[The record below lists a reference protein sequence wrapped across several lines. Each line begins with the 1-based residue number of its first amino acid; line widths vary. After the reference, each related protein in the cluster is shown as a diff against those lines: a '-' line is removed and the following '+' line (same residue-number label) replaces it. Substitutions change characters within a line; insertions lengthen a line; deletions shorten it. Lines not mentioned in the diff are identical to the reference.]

1 MKDYITEYINYIFIE
16 RKLSSNTKNAYRS
29 DLEDFSKFINNKDIK
44 DISSNDIKKYIMFL
58 NKYNNDK
65 TINRKLVSIRT
76 FFNYFVRSEL
86 LKSNPCEKLENIK
99 LDKKLPK
106 VLSYENILKLI
117 DVKGNKPGDIRN
129 KVMIELLYST
139 GFRVSELVNL
149 NINDIDLNE
158 NLVKCIGKGNKER
171 IIPIGDTIT
180 KLLDKYINEVRIKLL
195 KGKQS
200 DKLFISSYGRGITR
214 QSFFKFLKN
223 QAKLNNIDCDISP
236 HTIRHS
242 FATHLLEYG
251 ADLKSISELLGHENI
266 KTTQIYTHLSK
277 NKIRADYDEFHPRN
291 KN

>member
-1 MKDYITEYINYIFIE
+1 M
-16 RKLSSNTKNAYRS
+16 RL
-29 DLEDFSKFINNKDIK
+29 
-44 DISSNDIKKYIMFL
+44 
-58 NKYNNDK
+58 
-65 TINRKLVSIRT
+65 
-76 FFNYFVRSEL
+76 EL
-86 LKSNPCEKLENIK
+86 LNNNPCEKLENIK
-99 LDKKLPK
+99 LEMKLPT
-106 VLSYENILKLI
+106 VLSYEEILKLL

-139 GFRVSELVNL
+139 GLRISELVSL
-149 NINDIDLNE
+149 NVTDIDLNE

-180 KLLDKYINEVRIKLL
+180 KLLEKYINKIRPLLL
-195 KGKQS
+195 KSKQS

-214 QSFFKFLKN
+214 QSFFKFLKM
-223 QAKLNNIDCDISP
+223 QAKRCNISKDISP

-277 NKIRADYDEFHPRN
+277 SKIRADYDEYHPRN

>member
-1 MKDYITEYINYIFIE
+1 
-16 RKLSSNTKNAYRS
+16 
-29 DLEDFSKFINNKDIK
+29 
-44 DISSNDIKKYIMFL
+44 KYIMHL
-58 NKYNNDK
+58 NKSNNDK

-76 FFNYFVRSEL
+76 FFNYFMRLEL
-86 LKSNPCEKLENIK
+86 LNNNPCEKLENIK
-99 LDKKLPK
+99 LEMKLPT
-106 VLSYENILKLI
+106 VLSYEEILKLL

-139 GFRVSELVNL
+139 GLRISELVSL
-149 NINDIDLNE
+149 NVTDIDLNE

-180 KLLDKYINEVRIKLL
+180 KLLEKYINKIRPLLL
-195 KGKQS
+195 KSKQS

-214 QSFFKFLKN
+214 QSFFKFLKM
-223 QAKLNNIDCDISP
+223 QAKRCNISKDISP

-277 NKIRADYDEFHPRN
+277 SKIRADYDEYHPRN

>member
-1 MKDYITEYINYIFIE
+1 MKDYITEYVNYIFIE
-16 RKLSSNTKNAYRS
+16 RKLSINTKNAYRS
-29 DLEDFSKFINNKDIK
+29 DLEDFNKFINNKDIK

-76 FFNYFVRSEL
+76 FFNYFVRLEL
-86 LKSNPCEKLENIK
+86 LKNNPCEKLENIK

-117 DVKGNKPGDIRN
+117 DVKGNKPSDIRN

-171 IIPIGDTIT
+171 IIPIGDNTT
-180 KLLDKYINEVRIKLL
+180 RLLDKYINEVRIKLL

-200 DKLFISSYGRGITR
+200 DKLFISSYGTGITR

-251 ADLKSISELLGHENI
+251 ADLRSISELLGHENI

-277 NKIRADYDEFHPRN
+277 NKIRADYDAFHPRN